1 MFLYFNLQYKM
12 LNRHISNFGLH
23 PFWGYLLSFII
34 FIGFSL
40 YLFYRTA
47 FAPFIYIFIAL
58 GFVYR
63 LSEKSRN
70 DFISQCFNERSYY
83 KIRIVENL
91 FCVMPFIIILLVHLQ
106 FLSVLLL
113 VVLSTLLA
121 FRTFSQ
127 QLNISIPTPFYKKPF
142 EFIVGFRSS
151 WFLLPLIYF
160 VTIMAVIVK
169 NLNLGIFTLFAV
181 FVLSFSF
188 YLKPEDS
195 YFVWIFKQN
204 PKGFLWNKIKT
215 AALHST
221 YISLP
226 ITVILCIVFK
236 AESYY
241 IAGFHIA
248 GYLLLSLIILTKY
261 SVYPQQINI
270 PQLII
275 FVSCVGFPPLLL
287 IVIPYLYIQS
297 VKHLKAYLHN

>member
-1 MFLYFNLQYKM
+1 MRFYFFLQYKM
-12 LNRHISNFGLH
+12 LNRHISDFGLH
-23 PFWGYLLSFII
+23 PFCGYLLSFII
-34 FIGFSL
+34 FIGLSL
-40 YLFYRTA
+40 YLFHRTA
-47 FAPFIYIFIAL
+47 FAPLIYIFIAL

-70 DFISQCFNERSYY
+70 DFISQCFNEKYYY
-83 KIRIVENL
+83 KIRILENL
-91 FCVMPFIIILLVHLQ
+91 ICVLPFIILLLVYMQ

-113 VVLSTLLA
+113 AVLSTLLA

-127 QLNISIPTPFYKKPF
+127 QLNISIPTPFYRRPF

-151 WFLLPLIYF
+151 WFLLVLIYF

-204 PKGFLWNKIKT
+204 PNGFLWNKIKT
-215 AALHST
+215 AVLHST
-221 YISLP
+221 FISLP
-226 ITVILCIVFK
+226 ITVALCVVFK
-236 AESYY
+236 TESIY

-248 GYLLLSLIILTKY
+248 GYLLLCMIILTKY
-261 SVYPQQINI
+261 SVYPHQMNI

-297 VKHLKAYLHN
+297 VKHLKAYLHD